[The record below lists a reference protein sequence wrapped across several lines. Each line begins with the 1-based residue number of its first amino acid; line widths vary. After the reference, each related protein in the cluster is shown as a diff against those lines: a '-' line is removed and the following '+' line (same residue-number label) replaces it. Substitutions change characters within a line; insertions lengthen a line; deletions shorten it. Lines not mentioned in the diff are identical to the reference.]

1 MSVALP
7 VYLSPAPSHHQHQHL
22 SNSPW
27 NSTPHAPTDSACP
40 LLPCRP
46 SRSCL
51 KPCASS
57 LSPASSITKPRK
69 NVHTPR
75 TLEPTIC
82 TNPPPLPPS
91 PKKKGNDRPLLCS
104 NRTTS
109 HQLTKYR
116 IPSSC
121 DSATFLLDS
130 RSPRTLCSARVVVC
144 FPWRAVRSC
153 SARAR
158 EWGGRRWLPPT
169 APATATH
176 GHAAAEATTMPQ
188 RPVVIS
194 SPLSSFGSSSLFFR
208 TRPL

>member
-82 TNPPPLPPS
+82 TNPPPLPLQKKRETTVLSFAPTEQRATNS
-91 PKKKGNDRPLLCS
+91 PNTEFPRLATLQLSCSILDLHGPFALRVWLFASHGVRCGRVARGRVSGVAAGGCPPPRLPL
-104 NRTTS
+104 
-109 HQLTKYR
+109 
-116 IPSSC
+116 
-121 DSATFLLDS
+121 
-130 RSPRTLCSARVVVC
+130 PRTAT
-144 FPWRAVRSC
+144 P
-153 SARAR
+153 
-158 EWGGRRWLPPT
+158 LPR
-169 APATATH
+169 
-176 GHAAAEATTMPQ
+176 Q
-188 RPVVIS
+188 RPCPS
-194 SPLSSFGSSSLFFR
+194 ALS
-208 TRPL
+208 